1 MRSVICYFA
10 YRDKKDTLRCPN
22 IYILLLAYLVERAIF
37 VLCQLQ
43 LPVLPCGFSSL
54 PSVVEN
60 LTDRTPLF
68 THLCASLRSF
78 KDGSLGIPG
87 RPARM

>member
-1 MRSVICYFA
+1 MRIVIYYFA

-60 LTDRTPLF
+60 LTGRTPRS
-68 THLCASLRSF
+68 THFHASLCSYES
-78 KDGSLGIPG
+78 GSLGIPG
-87 RPARM
+87 QPARM